1 MSVTLSNFPLFT
13 NAKNLKNEIFS
24 IISEVYILKSNIFY
38 SDTLGIGFTNLSNTD
53 EKFSFHP
60 MISGC
65 FCLGLERQEV
75 RSSFFRPRIE
85 IIILQKIIGK
95 KYMNSNNLVTY
106 LHNDLIRLKLTTE
119 MGRLFLR
126 EPPYFSGCQQKLPSE
141 VCTTTG
147 QNVLGQV
154 LPSFVNIKTTKK
166 TKSRRNK
173 VNMLMKIT
181 NYCSWLSNEITT
193 SLYKSKYHNNTI
205 SQKLLRTHLLL

>member
-1 MSVTLSNFPLFT
+1 
-13 NAKNLKNEIFS
+13 
-24 IISEVYILKSNIFY
+24 
-38 SDTLGIGFTNLSNTD
+38 
-53 EKFSFHP
+53 
-60 MISGC
+60 
-65 FCLGLERQEV
+65 
-75 RSSFFRPRIE
+75 
-85 IIILQKIIGK
+85 
-95 KYMNSNNLVTY
+95 
-106 LHNDLIRLKLTTE
+106 

-205 SQKLLRTHLLL
+205 SQKLLRTHLLLWNKSWFIFWYNISSVRAFYNILSIDEYSFYLAWHNIFDFFLKN